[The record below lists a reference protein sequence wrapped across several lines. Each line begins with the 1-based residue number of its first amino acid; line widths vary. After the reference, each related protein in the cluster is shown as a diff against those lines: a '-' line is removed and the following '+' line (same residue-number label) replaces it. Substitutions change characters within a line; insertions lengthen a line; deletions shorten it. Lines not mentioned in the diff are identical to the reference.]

1 MYIFV
6 YIYIHVRGSNGSKT
20 KFVTNEFSNGGNTG
34 RRYFREI
41 ISRCVPGSKYS
52 LLTDK
57 GTRTYSPDIPRV
69 GRYPY
74 RCMSAW

>member
-1 MYIFV
+1 MYTYEDQTV
-6 YIYIHVRGSNGSKT
+6 HGSKT

-41 ISRCVPGSKYS
+41 ISRCVPGSKYG

-57 GTRTYSPDIPRV
+57 GTRTYTRYST
-69 GRYPY
+69 GR
-74 RCMSAW
+74 